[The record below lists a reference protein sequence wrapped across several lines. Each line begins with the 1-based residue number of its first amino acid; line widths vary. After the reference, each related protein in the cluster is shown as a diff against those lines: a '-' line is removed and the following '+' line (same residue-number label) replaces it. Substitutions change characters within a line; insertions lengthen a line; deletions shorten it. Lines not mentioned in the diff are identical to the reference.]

1 MTKYILVISTVSSK
15 KEAQKLARV
24 LLDKKLAACINIISG
39 VDSIYTWKGKV
50 EKASEYLLLIKTKT
64 SLFNKIKKVIKEN
77 HSYEMPEILSVEIN
91 KGSKEYLKWL
101 DSCL

>member
-1 MTKYILVISTVSSK
+1 MSKYILVISTASLK
-15 KEAQKLARV
+15 KESEKIAKA

-39 VDSIYTWKGKV
+39 VDSLYTWKGKL
-50 EKASEYLLLIKTKT
+50 ERASEYLLLIKTKA
-64 SLFNKIKKVIKEN
+64 SLFNKVEKVIKEN
-77 HSYEMPEILSVEIN
+77 HSYSVPEVISIEIK

>member
-1 MTKYILVISTVSSK
+1 MTKYILIISTASSK

-24 LLDKKLAACINIISG
+24 LLDKKLAGCISI
-39 VDSIYTWKGKV
+39 VDKVVSMYVWKDEI
-50 EKASEYLLLIKTKT
+50 EKASEYLLLIKSRA

-77 HSYEMPEILSVEIN
+77 HSYEVPEIISVEIS

-101 DSCL
+101 DNCL